1 MNEENL
7 KEKTLI
13 TPASGQSSGLSLKVC
28 GMNQPGNILQVAD
41 LQPDYM
47 GFIFYEKSPRYFED
61 ELPEIPSEIKKTGV
75 FVNSEVD
82 EIRGKVEKYQLNAVQ
97 LHGDESAGFCKELK
111 TALLKTGN
119 TPELIKVFS
128 VGDNFDFQE
137 LKPYE
142 GIVDYFLF
150 DTRTEDLRGGSGKQF
165 NWEILKNYPSNT
177 PFFLSGGI
185 GPEHGKAIAEIKN
198 HFFRMGKPGLL
209 YAIDVNSRFELKPGL
224 KKLKELKD
232 FKTEINS

>member
-1 MNEENL
+1 MNQDNI

-28 GMNQPGNILQVAD
+28 GMQQPGNMIQVAE

-47 GFIFYEKSPRYFED
+47 GFIFYDKSPRYFEG
-61 ELPEIPSEIKKTGV
+61 ELPEIPVEIKKTGV
-75 FVNSEVD
+75 FVNSSLEGVL
-82 EIRGKVEKYQLNAVQ
+82 EKVTKYNLNAVQ
-97 LHGDESAGFCKELK
+97 LHGDESAGFCKDLK
-111 TALLKTGN
+111 TEFQKMGN

-128 VGDNFDFQE
+128 VGENFDFQE
-137 LKPYE
+137 IKAFE

-150 DTRTEDLRGGSGKQF
+150 DTKTALRGGSGKDF
-165 NWEILKNYPSNT
+165 NWQILKQYPSNT

-185 GPEHGKAIAEIKN
+185 GPEHGKAISELKN
-198 HFFRMGKPGLL
+198 HFFRTGKPALL
-209 YAIDVNSRFELKPGL
+209 YAIDVNSKFELKPGL

-232 FKTEINS
+232 FKTQINS